1 MSRMKEKWRARFSA
15 YYDEDIAEEGKTDEA
30 DEINLVP
37 HIPEEPITICG
48 RELNAV
54 LGEMYLALLAY
65 GIALQF
71 SVVWFLED
79 KWAYSLGLWLGIIVA
94 AAYIAHMWWSIE
106 QCLYMMKKQAA
117 ARARLHTLSRFL
129 VVAAVLIMAT
139 YVDYLQLLAVFIGI
153 MGVKVAALLQPQV
166 RKIRRKMH
174 NQERV

>member
-1 MSRMKEKWRARFSA
+1 MSRTKEKWRARFSA
-15 YYDEDIAEEGKTDEA
+15 YYEDEPASENDKENEA

-65 GIALQF
+65 GIILQF
-71 SVVWFLED
+71 SVVWFLAD
-79 KWAYSLGLWLGIIVA
+79 RWAYSLGLWLGIIVA

-117 ARARLHTLSRFL
+117 SRARLYTLSRFL

-139 YVDYLQLLAVFIGI
+139 YVDYFQLLAVFIGI
-153 MGVKVAALLQPQV
+153 MGVKASALLQPQV
-166 RKIRRKMH
+166 RKIRRKAD
-174 NQERV
+174 